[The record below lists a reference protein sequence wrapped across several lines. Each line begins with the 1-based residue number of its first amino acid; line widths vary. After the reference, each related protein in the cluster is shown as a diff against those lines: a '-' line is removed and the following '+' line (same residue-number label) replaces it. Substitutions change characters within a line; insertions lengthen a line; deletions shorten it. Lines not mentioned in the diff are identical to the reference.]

1 MPANLPPEF
10 FEVEKKYRAARTIQE
25 KIAALRE
32 MLSVMPRHKG
42 TDKLHAEIRAK
53 ISRLQKELEAQKKTG
68 KRTFSLY
75 VPREGAGQVALM
87 GYTNSGKSSLLSC
100 LTNKKPLI
108 ADYPFT
114 TTQPEVG
121 MMDYEDIQIQI
132 VDLPPVREEKVE
144 YWQREIYR
152 NCDLLALVV
161 NPVSQD
167 PISEV
172 EGLLK
177 TAEGLG
183 IELSQQDEYS
193 LTGRQKKRFIWIF
206 THADHPQAQEN
217 LEFLKEEFPA
227 IKEEVL
233 VSCKDGRGLEELKER
248 IFRKLRIIR
257 VYTKEP
263 GKQPDLTDPLILPE
277 GADVVQA
284 AERIHKDFARNLK
297 YARVW
302 GSAKFPGQRVE
313 RGYILKDKDIVEF
326 HI

>member
-10 FEVEKKYRAARTIQE
+10 FEVEKKYRTARTIQE
-25 KIAALRE
+25 KIAALKE
-32 MLSVMPRHKG
+32 MLSVMPKHKG

-53 ISRLQKELEAQKKTG
+53 ISRLQKELETQKKTG

-75 VPREGAGQVALM
+75 VPREGAGQVALLGM
-87 GYTNSGKSSLLSC
+87 TNSGKSSLLAC

-114 TTQPEVG
+114 TTAPEVG
-121 MMDYEDIQIQI
+121 MMKYEDIQIQL
-132 VDLPPVREEKVE
+132 VDLPPAREGRVE

-161 NPVSQD
+161 NPVSKD

-172 EGLLK
+172 ENIAK
-177 TAEGLG
+177 TLENIG
-183 IELSQQDEYS
+183 IELSQEDEYS
-193 LTGRQKKRFIWIF
+193 FSGKQKKRHLWIF
-206 THADHPQAQEN
+206 THADIEEAKEN
-217 LEFLKEEFPA
+217 LEFLKEEFPFFEA
-227 IKEEVL
+227 SLL
-233 VSCKDGRGLEELKER
+233 VSCKTGEGLEGLRRE
-248 IFRKLRIIR
+248 IFRKLKIIR

-263 GKQPDLTDPLILPE
+263 GKQPDLSDPLILPE
-277 GADVVQA
+277 GADVLKA
-284 AERIHKDFARNLK
+284 AEKIHKDFARKLK

-302 GSAKFPGQRVE
+302 GSSKFPGQRVE
-313 RGYILKDKDIVEF
+313 RNYVLKDRDIVEF